1 MNFGRHIL
9 KFPGLEINGNLFNNQ
24 RLVVS
29 NVWLLKMSLSNPIR
43 LIKISVIGNVLT
55 CVSFLEKIVFLKQFM

>member
-1 MNFGRHIL
+1 MTV
-9 KFPGLEINGNLFNNQ
+9 KPMKKKPGLEINGNLLNQ

-29 NVWLLKMSLSNPIR
+29 NVWLLKISFSNPTR

-55 CVSFLEKIVFLKQFM
+55 CVSFLDKIVFLKQFM